1 MSSMGISKRSSN
13 TNAKE
18 LYLMAWRPGVYTID
32 DFADLDAEVGR
43 IPNATPEDDALV
55 RAAFRRNP
63 GSQFERY
70 FYPEGA

>member
-1 MSSMGISKRSSN
+1 
-13 TNAKE
+13 
-18 LYLMAWRPGVYTID
+18 MAWRPGVYTID